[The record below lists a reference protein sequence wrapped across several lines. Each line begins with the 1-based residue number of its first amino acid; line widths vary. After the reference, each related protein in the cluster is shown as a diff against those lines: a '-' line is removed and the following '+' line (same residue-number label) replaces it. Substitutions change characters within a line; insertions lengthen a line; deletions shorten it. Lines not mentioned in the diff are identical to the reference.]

1 MTDLLIVVDMQNDF
15 IDEALGTPEAA
26 GIVQR
31 AVEKIKDF
39 EGTIIATLDTH
50 GEDYLDTQEG
60 RYLPVYHCIRNTRGW
75 ELNEQVKKALEKKGY
90 RTVTKPTFGSLEL
103 IELIKRE
110 FDVSGLQIQLIGLCT
125 DICVVSNALLLKA
138 SFPEAKIS
146 VDSSCCAGV
155 TQEKH
160 EAALMTMESC
170 QIEIV

>member
-1 MTDLLIVVDMQNDF
+1 MANLLIVVDMQNDF

-31 AVEKIKDF
+31 VVEKIKGF

-50 GEDYLDTQEG
+50 EADYLNTREG
-60 RYLPVYHCIRNTRGW
+60 KYLPVPHCIKNTRGW
-75 ELNEQVKKALEKKGY
+75 ELNGQVKRALEEKGY
-90 RTVTKPTFGSLEL
+90 KTVTKPSFGSLDLVEL
-103 IELIKRE
+103 IRRE

-125 DICVVSNALLLKA
+125 DICVASNALLLKA
-138 SFPEAKIS
+138 NFPEAVIS